1 MQRIPTAPATA
12 LPLHSAAATRLIE
25 QAAAAALPAHTLMRR
40 AGAAVA
46 GLALALA
53 PHARQ
58 IWVACGRGNNGGDGL
73 EAAALLSASGKQ
85 VHVTWLGQT
94 QSAPADALASWQR
107 AREAGV
113 LWCDG
118 PPPLGPQDLCIDA
131 LLGLGVD
138 HHPGQPSTRA
148 PDPALQ
154 ACLQALRQA
163 PCTVLAVD
171 LPSGLDADTGQYAN
185 TRLAQQGPDPVT
197 QRHTLS
203 LLTLKPGLFTG
214 AGRDAAGQVWW
225 HTLDADL
232 AVAPPTAWLAA
243 APGLTVR
250 AHASH
255 KGSYGDVAVI
265 GGEGLAPRGMGMGG
279 AALLAASAAL
289 HHGAGRVL
297 LHLLDAQAPSL
308 DTQQPELMLRR
319 FEALRLPEL
328 SVVCGCGGGEA
339 VVPLLAQVLQQAP
352 RLVLDADALNA
363 VARDAALARQLA
375 QRRAQGWHTVLTPH
389 PLEAA
394 RLLGSSTATV
404 QAQRLQAAQQLAE
417 RLQSTVVLKGSGSVV
432 ASPGTRA
439 WINPTG
445 NARLATAG
453 TGDVLAGMVGARLAA
468 GEHAEDA
475 ARHAT
480 FCHGLHADTWP
491 EGLPLTASALARRG

>member
-1 MQRIPTAPATA
+1 MQRIPTAPTTA
-12 LPLHSAAATRLIE
+12 LPLHSAAATRQIE
-25 QAAAAALPAHTLMRR
+25 QTAAAALPTHTLMRR

-46 GLALALA
+46 SLALALA

-73 EAAALLSASGKQ
+73 EAAALLRASGKP
-85 VHVTWLGQT
+85 VHVTWLGQA

-107 AREAGV
+107 AREAGL

-131 LLGLGVD
+131 LLGLG
-138 HHPGQPSTRA
+138 HRPGQPPARA

-185 TRLAQQGPDPVT
+185 AHPAPQGPGA

-232 AVAPPTAWLAA
+232 TVAPPTAWLAA
-243 APGLTVR
+243 APGASVR

-308 DTQQPELMLRR
+308 DNQQPELMLRR
-319 FEALRLPEL
+319 FEALRLAEL

-339 VVPLLAQVLQQAP
+339 VVPVLAQVLQQAP

-394 RLLGSSTATV
+394 RLLDSSTASV

-432 ASPGTRA
+432 ANPGTRA

-468 GEHAEDA
+468 GERAEDA

-480 FCHGLHADTWP
+480 FSHGLHADNWP
-491 EGLPLTASALARRG
+491 AGRPLTASALARRG